1 MENAKATVLQ
11 SVHLNQPHPYFGR
24 VEPIVSPPTAP
35 MRIIDIGVTEP
46 DTFIRF
52 QLDAD
57 ADGRMF
63 FNIYELRKDDW
74 KLVKVYQDQCP
85 YTLPE
90 IKNLMEFA
98 IARIPTRRNGNLQ
111 LLIPV
116 AKLR

>member
-63 FNIYELRKDDW
+63 FNIYELRKDNW
-74 KLVKVYQDQCP
+74 KLVKAYQDQCP
-85 YTLPE
+85 YMLSD
-90 IKNLMEFA
+90 IKNCMEFA
-98 IARIPTRRNGNLQ
+98 IARIPTAG
-111 LLIPV
+111 
-116 AKLR
+116 ATTG